1 MTAEEVIYAS
11 LIELSKDD
19 LVEMIIDE
27 IDDRLE
33 YIRMSFDV
41 PERISDERL
50 KEYIKDGSI
59 FDRRLDDDW
68 D

>member
-1 MTAEEVIYAS
+1 MYSFNHILAS
-11 LIELSKDD
+11 LN
-19 LVEMIIDE
+19 DE
-27 IDDRLE
+27 A
-33 YIRMSFDV
+33 
-41 PERISDERL
+41 ERISDERL